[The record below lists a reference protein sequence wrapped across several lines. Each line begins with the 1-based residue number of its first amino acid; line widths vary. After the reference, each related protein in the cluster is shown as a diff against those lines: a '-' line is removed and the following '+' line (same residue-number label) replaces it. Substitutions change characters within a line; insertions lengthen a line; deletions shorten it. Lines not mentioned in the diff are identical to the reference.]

1 MEETESRQAPSSAR
15 RRQLAVAGGVVAA
28 LALLVATLLS
38 LSHEEPTLR
47 PASSRPTTTTTTAP
61 TSTSAPDTGSST
73 TAPLTTPAGLDPLP
87 ALTSRVATVRDPAAP
102 LTVYT
107 GPEGDAT
114 RDPVPGTGDY
124 GQPQVFLVKAEQ
136 GSRLEVLLPVKPNGS
151 RGWIDTGDVTVA
163 SHDYQIQVSL
173 SGFQMMVQKGSEV
186 LVDAPV
192 GVGADDTPTVGG
204 EYYTWVLIDPTNAGY
219 GSFAYGLSGFS
230 TLDTFAGGDGRLG
243 IHGDTDPSSFGRQ
256 VSHGCV
262 RVPDDV
268 MVRLVEEVGL
278 PLGVPVTV
286 VA

>member
-1 MEETESRQAPSSAR
+1 MA
-15 RRQLAVAGGVVAA
+15 AV
-28 LALLVATLLS
+28 ALLVATLLS
-38 LSHEEPTLR
+38 LSYEEPELR
-47 PASSRPTTTTTTAP
+47 PASSRPTTTSTTTTATTTASTTTAP
-61 TSTSAPDTGSST
+61 ATSGPA
-73 TAPLTTPAGLDPLP
+73 AGLSALP
-87 ALTSRVATVRDPAAP
+87 ARTSRVATVRDPDGTV
-102 LTVYT
+102 TVYT
-107 GPEGDAT
+107 GPEGGAT
-114 RDPVPGTGDY
+114 REPVPARGDY
-124 GQPQVFLVKAEQ
+124 GQPQVFLVLSEQ
-136 GSRLEVLLPVKPNGS
+136 GSRLEVLLPLRPNGS
-151 RGWIDTGDVTVA
+151 RGWVDAGDVTVT